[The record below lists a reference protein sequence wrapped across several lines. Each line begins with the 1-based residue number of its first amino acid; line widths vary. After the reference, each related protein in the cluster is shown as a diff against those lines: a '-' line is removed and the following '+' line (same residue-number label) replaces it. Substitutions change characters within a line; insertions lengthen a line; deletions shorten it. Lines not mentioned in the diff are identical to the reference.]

1 MKNYEDI
8 KNYLLKYVDE
18 LGDLITEINSIDNSL
33 EYLEC
38 WNNDDDFFNTFF
50 SNNPTEAVRSA
61 YYGNYNYCDEYVR
74 FNGYGNLESFNKWQ
88 LEREY
93 KEYIDDIVKS
103 LIEHYQEIS
112 ICDKELIKLIE
123 EYEENENQEN

>member
-1 MKNYEDI
+1 MENI

-33 EYLEC
+33 EYLEY

-93 KEYIDDIVKS
+93 KGYIDDIVKS
-103 LIEHYQEIS
+103 LIEHYQEIC

>member
-1 MKNYEDI
+1 MENI

-33 EYLEC
+33 QYLEC
-38 WNNDDDFFNTFF
+38 WNNDDDFFNAFF
-50 SNNPTEAVRSA
+50 SNNPSEAVRSA

-93 KEYIDDIVKS
+93 KNYIDDIVKS
-103 LIEHYQEIS
+103 LLEHYQKIS

>member
-1 MKNYEDI
+1 MENI

-18 LGDLITEINSIDNSL
+18 LGDLISEINSIDNSL

-74 FNGYGNLESFNKWQ
+74 FNGYGNLESFNQWQ

-93 KEYIDDIVKS
+93 KYYIDDITKS
-103 LIEHYQEIS
+103 LLEHYQEMN

>member
-1 MKNYEDI
+1 MENI

-33 EYLEC
+33 EYLEY

-50 SNNPTEAVRSA
+50 SNNPNEAVRSA

-103 LIEHYQEIS
+103 LLEHYQEIS